1 MTEYNITAHFGKKR
15 TTIVLNVPLTTQ
27 EREILKEAILK
38 VAEALKVDNVKI
50 TETKPPKL
58 KPKPKEIIKEKEEV
72 VEIDYE
78 AAEKHFK
85 EMEELFNSF
94 EKPDTTIDKK

>member
-58 KPKPKEIIKEKEEV
+58 KPKPKKEPIKEEEKEAEIV
-72 VEIDYE
+72 IDYE
-78 AAEKHFK
+78 AAARTFK
-85 EMEELFNSF
+85 E
-94 EKPDTTIDKK
+94 IDKLIESFGKP